1 MRKVPK
7 QFIAGTVLVLVLCAA
22 FAGYRATRLHYIRQ
36 CVQGYRALWKAQ
48 DAAVQ
53 EESFVPA
60 GVPADALDRG
70 GAFYLQDARNKVWVF
85 TPALVGMTADVARS
99 RSRLIRVCGFGASRV
114 SKMSLPVN
122 NRVYDGSVEEYLP
135 AQVRIEGRQQ
145 FMLLPAD
152 AARKVLAG
160 LLVFEYLFGPE
171 SSVNWILRRD
181 SIVCATGGTGYAL
194 HETVDREDAQYLCPD
209 LVRRIDR
216 AALNALNNSRKQEYA
231 GVPASRK
238 EWRMFYSPRTIDI
251 LDAAARANL
260 VPDQNLLSM
269 TARLIEEMPDEE
281 FLDLLRIGGL
291 NATKEY
297 ASYTSRLLEKK
308 NRIIDFFRVFLGQ
321 LADVYQ
327 ERFEPD
333 LNKRYTI
340 KDFKD
345 IIASLREPLVAP
357 AGQAGVDSGKR
368 QRMLVM
374 AESPEAVFVV
384 QAFRTC
390 ALGYDEALSALV
402 RLRGMAA
409 HELEKSAVDFYIREM
424 VTGHITT
431 AQPCTEHTPAGN

>member
-1 MRKVPK
+1 
-7 QFIAGTVLVLVLCAA
+7 
-22 FAGYRATRLHYIRQ
+22 
-36 CVQGYRALWKAQ
+36 
-48 DAAVQ
+48 
-53 EESFVPA
+53 
-60 GVPADALDRG
+60 
-70 GAFYLQDARNKVWVF
+70 
-85 TPALVGMTADVARS
+85 
-99 RSRLIRVCGFGASRV
+99 
-114 SKMSLPVN
+114 
-122 NRVYDGSVEEYLP
+122 
-135 AQVRIEGRQQ
+135 
-145 FMLLPAD
+145 
-152 AARKVLAG
+152 
-160 LLVFEYLFGPE
+160 
-171 SSVNWILRRD
+171 
-181 SIVCATGGTGYAL
+181 
-194 HETVDREDAQYLCPD
+194 
-209 LVRRIDR
+209 
-216 AALNALNNSRKQEYA
+216 
-231 GVPASRK
+231 
-238 EWRMFYSPRTIDI
+238 MFFSPRTIDI